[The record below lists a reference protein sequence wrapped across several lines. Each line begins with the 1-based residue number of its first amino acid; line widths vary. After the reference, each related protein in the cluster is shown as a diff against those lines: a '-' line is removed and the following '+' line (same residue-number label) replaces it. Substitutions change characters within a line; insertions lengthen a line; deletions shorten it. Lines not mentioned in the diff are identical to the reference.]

1 MVQQQGLI
9 VVTEAG
15 NEKMDMLRMSVFVLC
30 SMGKF
35 LHNQYLKINKNNNKK
50 KNFKKNLKEFLTN
63 KKLIFTQIISRTQEH
78 VYHHMIQISLWTSAP
93 FHNNEE
99 RKVAKQ
105 AV

>member
-50 KNFKKNLKEFLTN
+50 KKKPEG
-63 KKLIFTQIISRTQEH
+63 ISDQQK
-78 VYHHMIQISLWTSAP
+78 VD
-93 FHNNEE
+93 FHPDH
-99 RKVAKQ
+99 Q
-105 AV
+105 

>member
-15 NEKMDMLRMSVFVLC
+15 NEKMDVLRMSVFVLC

-35 LHNQYLKINKNNNKK
+35 LHNQYLIERGKK
-50 KNFKKNLKEFLTN
+50 KKEKKNLKEFLTN

-78 VYHHMIQISLWTSAP
+78 VYHHMIQISL
-93 FHNNEE
+93 
-99 RKVAKQ
+99 
-105 AV
+105 

>member
-50 KNFKKNLKEFLTN
+50 NFKKKPEG
-63 KKLIFTQIISRTQEH
+63 ISDQQK
-78 VYHHMIQISLWTSAP
+78 VD
-93 FHNNEE
+93 FHPDH
-99 RKVAKQ
+99 Q
-105 AV
+105 

>member
-15 NEKMDMLRMSVFVLC
+15 NEKMDMLRMSVSVLC

-50 KNFKKNLKEFLTN
+50 KKPEG
-63 KKLIFTQIISRTQEH
+63 ISDQQK
-78 VYHHMIQISLWTSAP
+78 VD
-93 FHNNEE
+93 FHPDH
-99 RKVAKQ
+99 Q
-105 AV
+105 

>member
-50 KNFKKNLKEFLTN
+50 K
-63 KKLIFTQIISRTQEH
+63 I
-78 VYHHMIQISLWTSAP
+78 
-93 FHNNEE
+93 
-99 RKVAKQ
+99 
-105 AV
+105 